1 MNVLFKW
8 LVYLRFKSLEKLLNM
23 KNEAHARIKINQL
36 LEEAGWRFFDSDE
49 GKATI
54 LLENHV
60 KITQSAIDEWGYD
73 YEKTKNGSLDF
84 LLIDSRQKPIC
95 VLEAKKESIH
105 PLAAKEQARK
115 YAKTVEARFVI
126 LSNGIVHYLWDTHKG
141 NPKPIYKFPS
151 PAELGAIKAWN
162 PDREV
167 LAHEPVGIDYIVA
180 VQMPDYAARPDWRG
194 SVAASTDFIWT
205 NGLRFLR
212 HYQLS
217 AIQHLQKAVA
227 AGKDRF
233 LFEMATGT
241 GKTLTSAAVIR
252 LFLRTE
258 NARRVL
264 FLVDRLELEDQAW
277 KAFVDYLKP
286 DYSTF
291 IYKEHKNDWQKAD
304 IVVTTIQSLMAS
316 DKYRYEFNPT
326 DFDLLISDESHR
338 SISGNARAVFE
349 YFSGY
354 KLGLTATPKDYL
366 KGVDPDKVKA
376 DDPREIE
383 RRMLRDTYATFGCE
397 GGDPTFR
404 YSLLDGVQDGYLI
417 NPRVLDARTEITT
430 QLLSD
435 EGYAVVVP
443 TEEGEETET
452 FVSRDFE
459 KKFFSDKTNRVFC
472 RTFLENALRDPI
484 TQEIG
489 KSIVFAV
496 SQNHARK
503 LTELLNEYAEQLF
516 PGKYASDFA
525 VQVTSQV
532 GEAQQMTINF
542 SNNNLNGK
550 TPWLDGYKSGKTRV
564 CVTVGMMTTG
574 YDCPDLLNI
583 CMMRPIFSPADFV
596 QIKGRG
602 TRRHTFAYTYKN
614 ELGEVETIQ
623 EEKEVF
629 KLFDFFANCEYF
641 EERFDYDEKLHLP
654 KPPKGDGTGGG
665 GGVTIDKYTSHRLD
679 PLASMKEEQIGYEGM
694 KIDRMLFKKFEDRI
708 IMDDLIKKHVV
719 LGNWEHVISHIQ
731 SEIFD
736 KPEEYFS
743 LEKLRK
749 AAKIDRKVSIRE
761 MVEKIFGIIPRFKS
775 KDELLD
781 DEFDKFISIY
791 PPKEDVNLRALKYFF
806 KAYIVDQDI
815 RKIIITKDFHALHT
829 HPTLTITQF
838 KEVAPTYR
846 EVIPVYIKDYINLDR
861 FAA

>member
-1 MNVLFKW
+1 
-8 LVYLRFKSLEKLLNM
+8 M

-36 LEEAGWRFFDSDE
+36 LEEAGWRFFDNE
-49 GKATI
+49 KGKANI

-60 KITQSAIDEWGYD
+60 RITQKEIDAWGND

-84 LLIDSRQKPIC
+84 LLVDINNKPIC
-95 VLEAKKESIH
+95 VLEAKKESLH
-105 PLAAKEQARK
+105 PLVAKEQARK
-115 YAKTVEARFVI
+115 YAKTVGAKYVI
-126 LSNGIVHYLWDTHKG
+126 LSNGIVHYFWDVTKG

-151 PAELGAIKAWN
+151 PSEIGAIKEWN
-162 PDREV
+162 PDRNA
-167 LAHEPVGIDYIVA
+167 LANEKVAIDYIA
-180 VQMPDYAARPDWRG
+180 SIQMPDYAERPEWKG
-194 SVAASTDFIWT
+194 SIEASKDFIWT

-217 AIQHLQKAVA
+217 AIEHLQKAVA
-227 AGKDRF
+227 EGKDRF

-252 LFLRTE
+252 LFLRTQ

-277 KAFVDYLKP
+277 KAFTQYLKP

-291 IYKEHKNDWQKAD
+291 IYKEHRNDWHKAD
-304 IVVTTIQSLMAS
+304 IVVTTIQSLMFN
-316 DKYRYEFNPT
+316 DKYRYEFSPT
-326 DFDLLISDESHR
+326 DFDLIISDESHR

-349 YFSGY
+349 YFHGY
-354 KLGLTATPKDYL
+354 KLGLTATPRDYL
-366 KGVDPDKVKA
+366 KGVDPEKVKEN
-376 DDPREIE
+376 DPREIE
-383 RRMLRDTYATFGCE
+383 RRMLRDTYSTFGCE

-404 YSLLDGVQDGYLI
+404 YSLLDGVKDDYLI
-417 NPRVLDARTEITT
+417 NPKVLDARTEITT

-459 KKFFSDKTNRVFC
+459 KKFFSEKTNSVFC
-472 RTFLENALRDPI
+472 QTFLENALRDPI
-484 TQEIG
+484 TKEIG
-489 KSIVFAV
+489 KTIIFAV

-503 LTELLNEYAEQLF
+503 LTEVLNEFAEQLY
-516 PGKYASDFA
+516 PGKYNSDFA

-532 GEAQQMTINF
+532 GDAQQMTINF
-542 SNNNLNGK
+542 TNNNLNGK
-550 TPWLDGYKSGKTRV
+550 TTWLEGYKSCKTRV
-564 CVTVGMMTTG
+564 SVTVGMMTTG

-602 TRRHTFAYTYKN
+602 TRKNTFEYTFKN
-614 ELGEVETIQ
+614 ELNEEETQ
-623 EEKEVF
+623 RHEKEVF

-641 EERFDYDEKLHLP
+641 EEKFDYDEKLKLP
-654 KPPKGDGTGGG
+654 KPKKGSGEGGG
-665 GGVTIDKYTSHRLD
+665 EGGIDIDKYTSYRPD
-679 PLASMKEEQIGYEGM
+679 PLLTVNEQEIGYEGM
-694 KIDRMLFKKFEDRI
+694 KIDRMLFKKFEDRLK
-708 IMDDLIKKHVV
+708 MDDIIKKNVE
-719 LGNWEHVISHIQ
+719 LGNWEHVVSHIQ
-731 SEIFD
+731 QEIFD
-736 KPEEYFS
+736 KPEEYFD

-761 MVEKIFGIIPRFKS
+761 VVEKIFGIIPKFKS
-775 KDELLD
+775 KDELLEE
-781 DEFDKFISIY
+781 EFHKFISIY
-791 PPKEDVNLRALKYFF
+791 PPGEDVNLRALKYFF

-815 RKIIITKDFHALHT
+815 RQIITAKDFHALQT
-829 HPTLTITQF
+829 NPTLTISQF
-838 KEVAPTYR
+838 KQVAAKYR
-846 EVIPVYIKDYINLDR
+846 EVIPVYIKDYVNLDK

>member
-1 MNVLFKW
+1 ML
-8 LVYLRFKSLEKLLNM
+8 

-36 LEEAGWRFFDSDE
+36 LTEAGWSFFDNKK
-49 GKATI
+49 GKANI

-60 KITQSAIDEWGYD
+60 KISQKEIDAWGND

-84 LLIDSRQKPIC
+84 LLVDNNSKPIC
-95 VLEAKKESIH
+95 VLEAKKESLH
-105 PLAAKEQARK
+105 PLVAKEQARK
-115 YAKTVEARFVI
+115 YAKTVGAQFVI
-126 LSNGIVHYLWDTHKG
+126 LSNGIVHYFWDVTKG

-151 PAELGAIKAWN
+151 PSEIGAIKAWN
-162 PDREV
+162 PDRNA
-167 LAHEPVGIDYIVA
+167 LANEKVAIDYIA
-180 VQMPDYAARPDWRG
+180 SIQMPDYAERPDWKG
-194 SVAASTDFIWT
+194 SIEASKDFIWT

-212 HYQLS
+212 YYQLK
-217 AIQHLQKAVA
+217 AIEALQGAVA
-227 AGKDRF
+227 KGKDRF

-252 LFLRTE
+252 LFLRTQ

-277 KAFVDYLKP
+277 KAFTQYLKP

-291 IYKEHKNDWQKAD
+291 IFKEHKSDWHKAD
-304 IVVTTIQSLMAS
+304 IVVTTIQSLMHN
-316 DKYRYEFNPT
+316 DKYRYDFSPT
-326 DFDLLISDESHR
+326 DFDLLISDEAHR

-349 YFSGY
+349 YFHGY

-366 KGVDPDKVKA
+366 KGVDPEKVKEN
-376 DDPREIE
+376 DPREIE
-383 RRMLRDTYATFGCE
+383 RRMLRDTYSTFGCE
-397 GGDPTFR
+397 GGEPTFR
-404 YSLLDGVQDGYLI
+404 YSLIDGVKDGYLI

-452 FVSRDFE
+452 FISRDFE
-459 KKFFSDKTNRVFC
+459 KRFFSEKTNSVFC

-484 TQEIG
+484 TNEIG
-489 KSIVFAV
+489 KTIIFAV

-503 LTELLNEYAEQLF
+503 LTEQLNEFAEQRF
-516 PGKYASDFA
+516 PGKYNSDFA
-525 VQVTSQV
+525 IQVTSQV
-532 GEAQQMTINF
+532 GDAQQLTINF
-542 SNNNLNGK
+542 TNNNLSGK
-550 TPWLDGYKSGKTRV
+550 TTWLEGYKSCKTRV

-602 TRRHTFAYTYKN
+602 TRKNTFEYTFKN
-614 ELGEVETIQ
+614 ELNEEETQ
-623 EEKEVF
+623 RHEKEVF

-641 EERFDYDEKLHLP
+641 EEKFNYDEKLKLP
-654 KPPKGDGTGGG
+654 KPGNGGEVGEG
-665 GGVTIDKYTSHRLD
+665 GGVDLDKYTSYLPD
-679 PLASMKEEQIGYEGM
+679 PLATLNEQQIGYEGM

-708 IMDDLIKKHVV
+708 IMDDIIRKNVE
-719 LGNWEHVISHIQ
+719 LGNWEHVVSHIQ
-731 SEIFD
+731 QEIFD
-736 KPEEYFS
+736 KPEEYFN

-749 AAKIDRKVSIRE
+749 AARIDRKVSIRE
-761 MVEKIFGIIPRFKS
+761 VVEKIFGIIPKFKS
-775 KDELLD
+775 KDELLEE
-781 DEFDKFISIY
+781 EFDKFISIY
-791 PPKEDVNLRALKYFF
+791 PPEEDVNLRALKYFF

-815 RKIIITKDFHALHT
+815 RKIIESKDFHALQT
-829 HPTLTITQF
+829 NPTLTISQF
-838 KEVAPTYR
+838 KDVAVKYR
-846 EVIPVYIKDYINLDR
+846 EVIPVYIKDYVNLNK

>member
-1 MNVLFKW
+1 
-8 LVYLRFKSLEKLLNM
+8 M

-36 LEEAGWRFFDSDE
+36 LQEAGWRFFDDE
-49 GKATI
+49 NGKANI

-60 KITQSAIDEWGYD
+60 KISQKEIYTWGND

-84 LLIDSRQKPIC
+84 LLIDNNNKPIC
-95 VLEAKKESIH
+95 VLEAKKESLH
-105 PLAAKEQARK
+105 PLVAKEQARK
-115 YAKTVEARFVI
+115 YAKTVGAQYVI
-126 LSNGIVHYLWDTHKG
+126 LSNGIVHYFWDTTKG

-151 PAELGAIKAWN
+151 PSEIGAIKAWN
-162 PDREV
+162 PDRNA
-167 LAHEPVGIDYIVA
+167 LAAEKVGVDYIVQI
-180 VQMPDYAARPDWRG
+180 QMPDYSERPEWKG
-194 SVAASTDFIWT
+194 SISASKNFIWT

-212 HYQLS
+212 HYQIS
-217 AIQHLQKAVA
+217 AIEHLQKAVA
-227 AGKDRF
+227 QGKDRF

-252 LFLRTE
+252 LFLRTQ

-277 KAFVDYLKP
+277 KAFTQYLKP

-291 IYKEHKNDWQKAD
+291 IFKEHKGDWHKAD
-304 IVVTTIQSLMAS
+304 IVVTTIQSLMHN
-316 DKYRYEFNPT
+316 DKYRYDFSPS

-349 YFSGY
+349 YFQGY
-354 KLGLTATPKDYL
+354 KLGLTATPRDYL
-366 KGVDPDKVKA
+366 KGVDPEKVKEN
-376 DDPREIE
+376 DPREIE
-383 RRMLRDTYATFGCE
+383 RRMLRDTYSTFGCD

-404 YSLLDGVQDGYLI
+404 YSLLDGVKDGFLI

-435 EGYAVVVP
+435 EGYAVAVQ

-459 KKFFSDKTNRVFC
+459 KKFFSEKTNSVFC
-472 RTFLENALRDPI
+472 QTFLDNALRDPI
-484 TQEIG
+484 TNEIG
-489 KSIVFAV
+489 KTIIFAV

-503 LTELLNEYAEQLF
+503 ITEILNEFTEQLF
-516 PGKYASDFA
+516 PGKYNSDFA

-532 GEAQQMTINF
+532 GDAQQMTINF
-542 SNNNLNGK
+542 TNNNLSGK
-550 TPWLDGYKSGKTRV
+550 TTWLEGYKSSKTRV

-602 TRRHTFAYTYKN
+602 TRKNTFEFTFKN
-614 ELGEVETIQ
+614 ELGEEETQ
-623 EEKEVF
+623 RHEKEVF

-641 EERFDYDEKLHLP
+641 EEKFNYDEKLKLP
-654 KPPKGDGTGGG
+654 QPRKGTGESGG
-665 GGVTIDKYTSHRLD
+665 GGVDIDKYTSYRPDLILTVQEERIGLD
-679 PLASMKEEQIGYEGM
+679 GM
-694 KIDRMLFKKFEDRI
+694 RIDRELFRKFEDRI
-708 IMDDLIKKHVV
+708 KMDDVIKRNVE
-719 LGNWEHVISHIQ
+719 LGNWEHVVSHIQ
-731 SEIFD
+731 QEIFD
-736 KPEEYFS
+736 KPEEYFNM
-743 LEKLRK
+743 EKLRK

-761 MVEKIFGIIPRFKS
+761 FVEKIFGIIPRFKS

-781 DEFDKFISIY
+781 EEFDKFISIY
-791 PPKEDVNLRALKYFF
+791 PPGEDVNLRALKYFF
-806 KAYIVDQDI
+806 KAYIVDQDV
-815 RKIIITKDFHALHT
+815 RKIISAKDFQALQT
-829 HPTLTITQF
+829 HPTLTISQF
-838 KEVAPTYR
+838 KEVAPEYR
-846 EVIPVYIKDYINLDR
+846 QVIPDYVKDYVKIEQ

>member
-1 MNVLFKW
+1 
-8 LVYLRFKSLEKLLNM
+8 M

-36 LEEAGWRFFDSDE
+36 LEEAGWRFFDNE
-49 GKATI
+49 KGKANI

-60 KITQSAIDEWGYD
+60 KISQKEIDAWGSD
-73 YEKTKNGSLDF
+73 YEKTKNGALDF
-84 LLIDSRQKPIC
+84 LLVDSNNKPIC
-95 VLEAKKESIH
+95 VLEAKKESLH
-105 PLAAKEQARK
+105 PLVAKEQARK
-115 YAKTVEARFVI
+115 YAKSVDAQYVI
-126 LSNGIVHYLWDTHKG
+126 LSNGIVHYFWDVTKG

-151 PAELGAIKAWN
+151 PSEIGAIKEWN
-162 PDREV
+162 PDRNA
-167 LAHEPVGIDYIVA
+167 LASEKVAIDYIA
-180 VQMPDYAARPDWRG
+180 SIQMPDYAERPEWQG
-194 SVAASTDFIWT
+194 SIEASKDFIWT

-212 HYQLS
+212 HYQLK
-217 AIQHLQKAVA
+217 AIEALQREVA
-227 AGKDRF
+227 EGKDRF

-252 LFLRTE
+252 LFLRTQ

-277 KAFVDYLKP
+277 KAFTQYLKP

-291 IYKEHKNDWQKAD
+291 IYKEHKSDWHKAD
-304 IVVTTIQSLMAS
+304 IVVTTIQSLMFN
-316 DKYRYEFNPT
+316 DKYRYDFSPT
-326 DFDLLISDESHR
+326 EFDLLISDESHR

-349 YFSGY
+349 YFHGY
-354 KLGLTATPKDYL
+354 KLGLTATPRDYL
-366 KGVDPDKVKA
+366 KGVEPEKVKEN
-376 DDPREIE
+376 DPREIE
-383 RRMLRDTYATFGCE
+383 RRMLRDTYSTFGCE

-404 YSLLDGVQDGYLI
+404 YSLLDGVKDGYLI
-417 NPRVLDARTEITT
+417 NPKVLDARTEITT

-459 KKFFSDKTNRVFC
+459 KKFFSEKTNNVFC
-472 RTFLENALRDPI
+472 QTFLENALRDPI
-484 TQEIG
+484 TNEIG
-489 KSIVFAV
+489 KTIIFAV

-503 LTELLNEYAEQLF
+503 LTEMINEFAEQLF
-516 PGKYASDFA
+516 PNKYNSDFA

-532 GEAQQMTINF
+532 GDAQQMTINF
-542 SNNNLNGK
+542 TNNNLSGK
-550 TPWLDGYKSGKTRV
+550 TTWLEGYKSCKTRV

-602 TRRHTFAYTYKN
+602 TRKNTFEYTFKN
-614 ELGEVETIQ
+614 ELNEEETQRQ
-623 EEKEVF
+623 EKKVF

-641 EERFDYDEKLHLP
+641 EEKFDYDEKLKLP
-654 KPPKGDGTGGG
+654 KPRKDSEDGGG
-665 GGVTIDKYTSHRLD
+665 AGVDLDKYTTFQPD
-679 PLASMKEEQIGYEGM
+679 PLASLNEQQIGYEGM
-694 KIDRMLFKKFEDRI
+694 KIDRMLFKKFEDYI
-708 IMDDLIKKHVV
+708 KMDDIIKKNVE

-731 SEIFD
+731 QEIFD
-736 KPEEYFS
+736 KPEEYFN

-761 MVEKIFGIIPRFKS
+761 VVEKVFGIIPKFKS
-775 KDELLD
+775 KDELLEE
-781 DEFDKFISIY
+781 EFDKFISVY
-791 PPKEDVNLRALKYFF
+791 PPEEDVNLRALKYFF

-815 RKIIITKDFHALHT
+815 RKIISSKDFHALQT
-829 HPTLTITQF
+829 NPTLTISQY
-838 KEVAPTYR
+838 KDVASKYR
-846 EVIPVYIKDYINLDR
+846 EVIPIYIRDYVSLDK